1 MKYAA
6 LIAALIPL
14 SLLGFPDGSPV
25 ARTGVIDGGSD
36 CSACHK
42 TFAPANSD
50 PRGHVALEL
59 LQPYNPGVVQNLR
72 VLVQHPQASKYGFQ
86 LTARFVTGN
95 ATIQAGSF
103 VTTGPDTKV
112 VCNDGT
118 PNGAPAPCQEN
129 QLQWIEH
136 SAAPRVSVGAAKSF
150 EFQWVPPSQENGD
163 IVFYVSAV
171 AADGNDD
178 VQNDWVYTTTMRIS
192 LSQEAACPLTRIPQ
206 VRSAV
211 NAGSHA
217 GPFSAN
223 SMVEIY
229 GSDFQAGSRTRQVQA
244 GDLGSGR
251 FPTMLSCI
259 AVEIDGVRAPV
270 TYVQQDQINVQ
281 APALNKTGPVSL
293 VVFANPG
300 KSNELRSPVATVTVD
315 PIAPSLFTFGATQS
329 VAAQFAGTA
338 NVVDDAHPAKPGDY
352 VTLYGTGFGATSP
365 PAQAGEIAA
374 GQARVTGQSTVS
386 IGGITVNASDVPYV
400 GLSPQSISG
409 LYQVNV
415 KIPGGVPD
423 GAAAVMVTIN
433 GVATQAGVT
442 IPVRR

>member
-1 MKYAA
+1 MKLAA
-6 LIAALIPL
+6 LLAALIPISAL
-14 SLLGFPDGSPV
+14 AFPDGSPV
-25 ARTGVIDGGSD
+25 ARTGMIDGGSD

-50 PRGHVALEL
+50 PRGHMSLDL

-72 VLVQHPQASKYGFQ
+72 VTVQHPQASKYGFQ

-95 ATIQAGSF
+95 YSIPAGTF

-118 PNGAPAPCQEN
+118 PNGAPGPCEEN
-129 QLQWIEH
+129 QLKWIEH
-136 SAAPRVSVGAAKSF
+136 SADPRVPVGAAKSF
-150 EFQWVPPSQENGD
+150 DFQWVPPAQENGD
-163 IVFYVSAV
+163 IVFYASAV

-178 VQNDWVYTTTMRIS
+178 VANDWVYTTSMRIS
-192 LSQEAACPLTRIPQ
+192 LSSDAACPLTKIPQ

-217 GPFSAN
+217 GAFSPN

-229 GSDFQAGSRTRQVQA
+229 GADFQAGSRMRQVQV
-244 GDLGSGR
+244 GDLGPGK
-251 FPTMLSCI
+251 FPTILSCI
-259 AVEIDGVRAPV
+259 AVEINGVRAPV

-281 APALNKTGPVSL
+281 APSLNSTGPMSL

-300 KSNELRSPVATVTVD
+300 KPNELRSPVATVAVD
-315 PIAPSLFTFGATQS
+315 PIAPSLFTFGTTGS

-338 NVVDDAHPAKPGDY
+338 NIVDSAHPAKPGAF
-352 VTLYGTGFGATSP
+352 VTLYGTGFGPTD
-365 PAQAGEIAA
+365 PASQAGAIVDGAA
-374 GQARVTGQSTVS
+374 PVTGTSTVS
-386 IGGITVNASDVPYV
+386 IGGITVPAQDVPYV

-409 LYQVNV
+409 LYQVNA
-415 KIPGGVPD
+415 KIPSGVPD
-423 GAAAVMVTIN
+423 GAAVVVVTIN
-433 GVATQAGVT
+433 GVQTQAGVT
-442 IPVRR
+442 IPVMR

>member
-1 MKYAA
+1 MKFAA
-6 LIAALIPL
+6 LTAVLIPI
-14 SLLGFPDGSPV
+14 SLFAFPNGSPV

-50 PRGHVALEL
+50 SRGHMTLEL

-72 VLVQHPQASKYGFQ
+72 VIVQHPQASKYGFQ
-86 LTARFVTGN
+86 LTARFVTGD
-95 ATIQAGSF
+95 ATIPAGIF

-118 PNGAPAPCQEN
+118 PNGAPAPCLEN
-129 QLQWIEH
+129 QLKWIEH
-136 SAAPRVSVGAAKSF
+136 SAAPRVPVGAAKSF

-163 IVFYVSAV
+163 IVFYASAV

-178 VQNDWVYTTTMRIS
+178 VENDWVYTTTMRIS

-206 VRSAV
+206 VRNAV

-217 GPFSAN
+217 GAFSPN

-229 GSDFQAGSRTRQVQA
+229 GSDFQAGSRTRQVQV
-244 GDLGSGR
+244 GDLGPGK
-251 FPTMLSCI
+251 FPTVLSCI
-259 AVEIDGVRAPV
+259 AVEINGVRAPV

-281 APALNKTGPVSL
+281 APTLNSTGPVSL

-300 KSNELRSPVATVTVD
+300 KPNELRSPVATVTVD
-315 PIAPSLFTFGATQS
+315 PIAPSLFTFGATKS

-338 NVVDDAHPAKPGDY
+338 NIVDYAHPAKPGDY
-352 VTLYGTGFGATSP
+352 VTLYGTGFGPTNP
-365 PAQAGEIAA
+365 RRKRG
-374 GQARVTGQSTVS
+374 R
-386 IGGITVNASDVPYV
+386 
-400 GLSPQSISG
+400 LSMG
-409 LYQVNV
+409 
-415 KIPGGVPD
+415 
-423 GAAAVMVTIN
+423 
-433 GVATQAGVT
+433 
-442 IPVRR
+442 RRG